1 MREVQDDTS
10 IFNLSKGEITERTPG
25 KTGLGEKINT
35 GNTHILSKI
44 KFERY
49 F

>member
-1 MREVQDDTS
+1 MRKVQDDTS
-10 IFNLSKGEITERTPG
+10 TFNLSKGEITERTPR